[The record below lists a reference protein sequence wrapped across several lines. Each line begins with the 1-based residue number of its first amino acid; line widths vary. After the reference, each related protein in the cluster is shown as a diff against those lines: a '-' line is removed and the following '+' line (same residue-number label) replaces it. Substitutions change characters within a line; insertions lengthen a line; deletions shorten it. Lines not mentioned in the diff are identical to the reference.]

1 MEQSEIIKKQY
12 MVEFEVPE
20 LTPFML
26 GMIPEQRE
34 AIDEM
39 MVKGK
44 MISYSLSM
52 NRDKAW
58 SLMLAD
64 NESELLQIIDEL
76 PMSSYMSFNYKELMF
91 HNTVHLIPAMS
102 LN

>member
-1 MEQSEIIKKQY
+1 

-26 GMIPEQRE
+26 SMIPEQRE
-34 AIDEM
+34 AIDQM

-52 NRDKAW
+52 NRDKVW

-76 PMSSYMSFNYKELMF
+76 PMSSYMSFDYKELMF

>member
-1 MEQSEIIKKQY
+1 MEQSDIIKKQY

-26 GMIPEQRE
+26 SMIPEQRE
-34 AIDEM
+34 AIDQM

-52 NRDKAW
+52 NRDKVW

-76 PMSSYMSFNYKELMF
+76 PMSSYMSFDYKELMF